1 MKPILAIAAALIL
14 AGCATTSQPP
24 PVSVDG
30 FCALGLFYPEEGAE
44 DRWTDLEKRELVTRN
59 ETTERLCGIE

>member
-1 MKPILAIAAALIL
+1 MKIVAVVIVASVL
-14 AGCATTSQPP
+14 AGCATTRT

-44 DRWTDLEKRELVTRN
+44 TRWTNAEKRELVARN
-59 ETTERLCGIE
+59 ETTEKLCGLEN